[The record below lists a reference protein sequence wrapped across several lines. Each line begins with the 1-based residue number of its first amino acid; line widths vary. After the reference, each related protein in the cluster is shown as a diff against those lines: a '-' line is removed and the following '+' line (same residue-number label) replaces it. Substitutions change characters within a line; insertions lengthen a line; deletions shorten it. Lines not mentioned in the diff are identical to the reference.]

1 MSNTAPLVL
10 AYLQAKAAEEAAKQ
24 AVAAAR
30 KAIIETGMDVIT
42 GETAD
47 ICVTISERKAIDAD
61 AVKAILGHAT
71 PYKVACVETLRV
83 KAKCPQNGG

>member
-1 MSNTAPLVL
+1 MSNTATLVL

-30 KAIIETGMDVIT
+30 DAILKTGMDVIA

-47 ICVTISERKAIDAD
+47 VHVTISERKAIDAD
-61 AVKAILGHAT
+61 EVRAILGHAT
-71 PYKVACVETLRV
+71 PYKVSCVETLRV
-83 KAKCPQNGG
+83 KAKCCK

>member
-10 AYLQAKAAEEAAKQ
+10 AYMQAKAAEESAKQ

-30 KAIIETGMDVIT
+30 KALLETGMDVIT

-47 ICVTISERKAIDAD
+47 ICVTISERKTIDAD
-61 AVKAILGHAT
+61 AVKAILGHKT
-71 PYKVACVETLRV
+71 PYKVTDVETIRV

>member
-10 AYLQAKAAEEAAKQ
+10 AYMQAKAAEESAKQ

-30 KAIIETGMDVIT
+30 MALLATGMDLIE

-47 ICVTISERKAIDAD
+47 VHVVLSERKAIDVD
-61 AVKAILGHAT
+61 AVKALLGHKT
-71 PYKVACVETLRV
+71 PYKVTNVETIRV

>member
-10 AYLQAKAAEEAAKQ
+10 AYMQAKAAEEAAKQ

-30 KAIIETGMDVIT
+30 KALLETGMDLIE

-47 ICVTISERKAIDAD
+47 VHVVLSERKTIDAD

-83 KAKCPQNGG
+83 KAKCAG